1 MYLVFLYITWHKS
14 TPNLLYDIIR
24 NIALKYQKG
33 ENTVGV
39 DKKILEQYVDA
50 CEMIRETEQDI
61 KRLKRK
67 RQTIVTGSVKGSM
80 NDFPYAETHFKIEGT
95 SFTYTDDAQLRIE
108 EKLLGERKAQ
118 AEEIKVQVEQWMNSI
133 PVRMQ
138 RIIRYKFFEGMSW
151 ERVADRIGRK
161 ATGDSIRMEFNNFM
175 RVA

>member
-1 MYLVFLYITWHKS
+1 M
-14 TPNLLYDIIR
+14 
-24 NIALKYQKG
+24 
-33 ENTVGV
+33 GV

-61 KRLKRK
+61 KRLQRK

-108 EKLLGERKAQ
+108 EKLLEERKAQ
-118 AEEIKVQVEQWMNSI
+118 SEEIKLQVEQWMNGI

-138 RIIRYKFFEGMSW
+138 RIIRYKFFE
-151 ERVADRIGRK
+151 
-161 ATGDSIRMEFNNFM
+161 
-175 RVA
+175 

>member
-1 MYLVFLYITWHKS
+1 M
-14 TPNLLYDIIR
+14 
-24 NIALKYQKG
+24 
-33 ENTVGV
+33 GV

-61 KRLKRK
+61 KKLQRK

-108 EKLLGERKAQ
+108 EKLLEERKAQ
-118 AEEIKVQVEQWMNSI
+118 AEEIKVQVERWMNSI

-151 ERVADRIGRK
+151 EQVAIRMGRK
-161 ATGDSIRMEFNNFM
+161 CTEGSIKMEFQRFM
-175 RVA
+175 DAA